1 MWREKLGGEELVL
14 HGVEGRE
21 EGEAVV
27 GVLFQVKLIQGIG
40 FGRVN
45 GEVEI

>member
-14 HGVEGRE
+14 HGRE

-27 GVLFQVKLIQGIG
+27 GVLFQGKLIQGIG
-40 FGRVN
+40 FGRVK
-45 GEVEI
+45 GEVNICN